1 MGAAS
6 EGSGIHS
13 NLHFTEQ
20 LTAIYGKIETPV
32 GQLMAVPGR
41 QLELLPF
48 HVQTVAQ
55 RKAFIRARLEGLE
68 HRQAARDARR
78 EERNQ
83 RRRARRDGRLPKPAE
98 QQLTIDDL
106 IERSHSTDLDKPVS
120 TLPLF
125 PDIFDE

>member
-68 HRQAARDARR
+68 YRQAARDARR

-83 RRRARRDGRLPKPAE
+83 RRRARKDGRLPKPAE

-106 IERSHSTDLDKPVS
+106 IERSRSTDLDKPVS